1 MRCASWS
8 IQTTPIF
15 EATLRIMA
23 GIDALYLEGRCS
35 GSRKIVDYLA
45 KNGTP
50 INRDRVRNLMR
61 HIDIRVIDQE
71 SRATDPG

>member
-23 GIDALYLEGRCS
+23 GIEALYLEGRCS
-35 GSRKIVDYLA
+35 DSRK
-45 KNGTP
+45 
-50 INRDRVRNLMR
+50 
-61 HIDIRVIDQE
+61 
-71 SRATDPG
+71 